1 MMNQMAKETD
11 SGTPSKK
18 NPGSKINSAKTQDP
32 IDCCFSTA
40 LTEKKTKQE
49 TKKKN
54 QPTNKPTA
62 KQIFLKP

>member
-18 NPGSKINSAKTQDP
+18 NPGSKINSAETQDP

-40 LTEKKTKQE
+40 LTEKKNPP
-49 TKKKN
+49 KKKQN
-54 QPTNKPTA
+54 RKTNPQTNP
-62 KQIFLKP
+62 QQNRFF